1 MSEAPRRVKS
11 LQRALD
17 VLEFLSEAGRD
28 GFTLSEVVRSV
39 GGSKGN
45 VYSILQTWTD
55 RGFVRDFGDGHGRRY
70 AIGPKTLQIAEAF
83 RTDSSLTE
91 VVMPVLRKLTEVTG
105 LASRL
110 AVLDDGFAVALS
122 KVDAPGPIQFAPYLG
137 RREYPHCS
145 AVGKAMLASLER
157 SKVVEIIKK
166 IGMPKR
172 TDKTMTDM
180 EYLLDEIEEI
190 KSRGYA
196 FDDEEDTEGVFCVGA
211 PIRNSN
217 GSAIGAI
224 SVSGLKANKTIDDMH
239 EIGRIVLK
247 HAGEVSFR

>member
-1 MSEAPRRVKS
+1 
-11 LQRALD
+11 
-17 VLEFLSEAGRD
+17 
-28 GFTLSEVVRSV
+28 
-39 GGSKGN
+39 
-45 VYSILQTWTD
+45 
-55 RGFVRDFGDGHGRRY
+55 
-70 AIGPKTLQIAEAF
+70 
-83 RTDSSLTE
+83 
-91 VVMPVLRKLTEVTG
+91 
-105 LASRL
+105 
-110 AVLDDGFAVALS
+110 
-122 KVDAPGPIQFAPYLG
+122 
-137 RREYPHCS
+137 
-145 AVGKAMLASLER
+145 MLASLER

-190 KSRGYA
+190 KTRGYA

-247 HAGEVSFR
+247 HASEVSFR